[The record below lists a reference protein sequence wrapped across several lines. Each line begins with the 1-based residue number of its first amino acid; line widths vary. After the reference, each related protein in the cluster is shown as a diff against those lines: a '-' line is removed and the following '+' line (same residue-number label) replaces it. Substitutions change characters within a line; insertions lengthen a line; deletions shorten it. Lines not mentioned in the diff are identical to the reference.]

1 MLGNIIKHDNSEFVV
16 PQNILSIL
24 NMELVTC
31 ELPQW
36 ETVNGNLIAQYFLLL
51 IYTNFFESL

>member
-24 NMELVTC
+24 NMELVAC